1 MCDKLFDVGDNKVIN
16 HCLTTRK
23 YRASAHWSCNVN
35 LGFTKKVPVIFH
47 SFRGYDSHLI
57 MKERNKFNVKISII
71 PNGLEKCMAFTINRN
86 LVFIDSMQFMNSS
99 PNKLLKNLTDND
111 FKYLSQEFSGDLVEL
126 VKQEGEKF
134 EKF

>member
-1 MCDKLFDVGDNKVIN
+1 MGDNKVIN
-16 HCLTTRK
+16 HCLITRK
-23 YRASAHWSCNVN
+23 YRGSAHWSCNVN
-35 LGFTKKVPVIFH
+35 LGFTKSVPVIFH

-57 MKERNKFNVKISII
+57 MKEIDKFNVKISVI